1 MTTQLLT
8 LLIPAEWES
17 YLLDTVRRA
26 MAELD
31 RQPEWARD
39 RHKTGT
45 LRLTIEREAAVSVE
59 DAAA

>member
-1 MTTQLLT
+1 MPSPLLT

-17 YLLDTVRRA
+17 YLLDVVRRA

-31 RQPEWARD
+31 KQPEWARD
-39 RHKTGT
+39 RHKAGT
-45 LRLTIEREAAVSVE
+45 LRLTIEREAGVQIE